1 MANQLWAAPLDRRGA
16 LGLRLSLRRLGPYLS
31 RTWPLYVMF
40 LPGLLALIIFHYY
53 PMYGLVAAFQ
63 KFNPGLGFERSA
75 WVGWANFERV
85 FAQPAF
91 WSILSNTVIIAVG
104 KILSVQGFAIV
115 FALLLNEV
123 RLLFF
128 KRTIQTLV
136 YLPYFLSWIVLGG
149 ILLDMLG
156 ADGIVNDFLGAL
168 GIGPLLFLGDNNLFQ
183 PTVIV
188 SNVWKEGGWA
198 TIIYLAALTS
208 IDPELYEASAIDGA
222 NRWKQTLK
230 ITLPCILPTILLIG
244 ALNLGNVLNAGFE
257 QILALYNPVVYP
269 TGDILDTW
277 VYRTG
282 LVAANYSL
290 ATAVGLL
297 KSVVGLLL
305 TGVAFWGIRR
315 FTQYRVF

>member
-1 MANQLWAAPLDRRGA
+1 MANQSQAAPLARRGVA
-16 LGLRLSLRRLGPYLS
+16 GLRLSRQRLGPYLA
-31 RTWPLYVMF
+31 RTWPLYLMF
-40 LPGLLALIIFHYY
+40 LPGLIALIIFHYY

-63 KFNPGLGFERSA
+63 KYNPLLGFERSP
-75 WVGWANFERV
+75 WVGWTNFERV
-85 FAQPAF
+85 FLQPAF
-91 WSILSNTVIIAVG
+91 WSILGNTVIIAAG
-104 KILSVQGFAIV
+104 KILSVQGFAVV

-128 KRTIQTLV
+128 KRAIQTLV

-149 ILLDMLG
+149 IMLDMLG
-156 ADGIVNDFLGAL
+156 ADGIVNQFLGNF
-168 GIGPLLFLGDNNLFQ
+168 GIGPLIFLGDNNLFQ
-183 PTVIV
+183 PTLII
-188 SNVWKEGGWA
+188 SNIWKEGGWA
-198 TIIYLAALTS
+198 TIIYLAALTA

-222 NRWKQTLK
+222 NRWKQTLH
-230 ITLPCILPTILLIG
+230 ITLPGILPTVLLIG

-297 KSVVGLLL
+297 KSVIGLLL
-305 TGVAFWGIRR
+305 TGVAFWGLRR
-315 FTQYRVF
+315 FTPYRVF

>member
-1 MANQLWAAPLDRRGA
+1 MANQTHAAPLTRRGVV
-16 LGLRLSLRRLGPYLS
+16 GLRLSRQRIGSYLA

-40 LPGLLALIIFHYY
+40 LPGLIALIIFHYY

-63 KFNPGLGFERSA
+63 KYNPGLGFEKSP
-75 WVGWANFERV
+75 WVGWMNFERV

-104 KILSVQGFAIV
+104 KILSVQGFAVI

-128 KRTIQTLV
+128 KRAIQTLV

-149 ILLDMLG
+149 ILIDMLG
-156 ADGIVNDFLGAL
+156 ADGIVNELLGTF
-168 GIGPLLFLGDNNLFQ
+168 GIGPLIFLGDNNLFQ
-183 PTVIV
+183 PTIIV
-188 SNVWKEGGWA
+188 SNIWKEGGWA

-222 NRWKQTLK
+222 NRWRQTLH
-230 ITLPCILPTILLIG
+230 ITLPGILPTVLLIG

-297 KSVVGLLL
+297 KSVVGLAL

-315 FTQYRVF
+315 FSQYRVF

>member
-1 MANQLWAAPLDRRGA
+1 MANQTHAAPLARRGVA
-16 LGLRLSLRRLGPYLS
+16 GLRLSRQRIGPYLG
-31 RTWPLYVMF
+31 RTWPLYLMF
-40 LPGLLALIIFHYY
+40 LPGLIALIVFHYY

-63 KFNPGLGFERSA
+63 KFNPFLGFESSP
-75 WVGWANFERV
+75 WVGWENFERA
-85 FAQPAF
+85 FAQPSF
-91 WSILSNTVIIAVG
+91 WSILGNTVVIAVG
-104 KILSVQGFAIV
+104 KILSVQGFAVI

-128 KRTIQTLV
+128 KRAIQTLV

-149 ILLDMLG
+149 ILIDMLG
-156 ADGIVNDFLGAL
+156 ADGLVNEFLGAF
-168 GIGPLLFLGDNNLFQ
+168 GIGPLIFLGDNNLFQ

-188 SNVWKEGGWA
+188 SNIWKEGGWA

-222 NRWKQTLK
+222 NRWKQTLH
-230 ITLPCILPTILLIG
+230 ITLPGILATVLLIG

-269 TGDILDTW
+269 SGDILDTW

-297 KSVVGLLL
+297 KSVVGLVL

-315 FTQYRVF
+315 FSQYRVF

>member
-1 MANQLWAAPLDRRGA
+1 
-16 LGLRLSLRRLGPYLS
+16 
-31 RTWPLYVMF
+31 
-40 LPGLLALIIFHYY
+40 
-53 PMYGLVAAFQ
+53 
-63 KFNPGLGFERSA
+63 
-75 WVGWANFERV
+75 
-85 FAQPAF
+85 
-91 WSILSNTVIIAVG
+91 
-104 KILSVQGFAIV
+104 
-115 FALLLNEV
+115 
-123 RLLFF
+123 
-128 KRTIQTLV
+128 
-136 YLPYFLSWIVLGG
+136 
-149 ILLDMLG
+149 
-156 ADGIVNDFLGAL
+156 
-168 GIGPLLFLGDNNLFQ
+168 GPLLFLGDNNLFQ
-183 PTVIV
+183 PTVIL

-208 IDPELYEASAIDGA
+208 IDLELYEASAIDGA
-222 NRWKQTLK
+222 NRWKQTLH
-230 ITLPCILPTILLIG
+230 ITLPGILPTVLLIG